1 MKVRVRDAES
11 DEDLDEVRRLFREF
25 VVWHRARQ
33 GQNAGLLAAYF
44 DDAGWQAELDGLPG
58 EYAAT
63 EGGALLLAT
72 LDGTAGAA
80 SHCASSTTGR
90 AR

>member
-1 MKVRVRDAES
+1 MRVRVRDAES

-33 GQNAGLLAAYF
+33 AQNAGSARGVLRRRRV
-44 DDAGWQAELDGLPG
+44 AGRARRTSRAT
-58 EYAAT
+58 YAAT

-72 LDGTAGAA
+72 QDGAAVGLRGTAP
-80 SHCASSTTGR
+80 